1 MMPSAARFGLA
12 VNLTSREIADLV
24 QSDERRI
31 ADGFHK
37 AGIDMRHKYLQ
48 KLILYLVQICAKNQT
63 SVDEE
68 KEIPKFFGF

>member
-1 MMPSAARFGLA
+1 
-12 VNLTSREIADLV
+12 
-24 QSDERRI
+24 
-31 ADGFHK
+31 
-37 AGIDMRHKYLQ
+37 MRHEYLQ

>member
-1 MMPSAARFGLA
+1 
-12 VNLTSREIADLV
+12 
-24 QSDERRI
+24 
-31 ADGFHK
+31 
-37 AGIDMRHKYLQ
+37 MRHKYLQ